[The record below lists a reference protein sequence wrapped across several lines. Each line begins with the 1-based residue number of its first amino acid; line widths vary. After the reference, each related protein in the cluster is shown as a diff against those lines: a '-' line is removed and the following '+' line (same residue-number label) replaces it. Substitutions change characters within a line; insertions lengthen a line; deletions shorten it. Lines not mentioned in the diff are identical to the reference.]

1 MRHRETGTEYES
13 LVRHNTETRRPVPG
27 VQPRHNNTLETSQQI
42 QSRGC
47 LLLLTQGS
55 FNILTN
61 SMSMLCQMNLL
72 IVNITSSSRWFEP
85 LTLSAL
91 FSLVCYPRLV
101 SIPILLTRQKQLK
114 LSPGPRLWATSKY
127 IQQHLKL
134 SGNNSTSI
142 SLGRSLSSSPSDSG
156 V

>member
-1 MRHRETGTEYES
+1 MA
-13 LVRHNTETRRPVPG
+13 
-27 VQPRHNNTLETSQQI
+27 
-42 QSRGC
+42 
-47 LLLLTQGS
+47 
-55 FNILTN
+55 
-61 SMSMLCQMNLL
+61 MLCQMNLL
-72 IVNITSSSRWFEP
+72 IVNITSYSQWFEP

-91 FSLVCYPRLV
+91 FTPWFVILV

-142 SLGRSLSSSPSDSG
+142 SLGCSLSSSPSDSG